1 MLNNSIKLILLGLIC
16 FALSGCLSLGSLNYK
31 QVKMLKKQ
39 GFVLTEEGW
48 SLGLPEQLL
57 FEFDQAE
64 ISTQNEVHL
73 NKLAIQL
80 KKYNLNK
87 LRIVGHTDN
96 IGNPQYN
103 LVLSQ
108 KRAQVVAQAFIKNQF
123 PLENIQVI
131 GRGSNQPLNTND
143 SDSAR
148 SENRRVT
155 VIIIP

>member
-1 MLNNSIKLILLGLIC
+1 MLNNKIKLILLGLIC
-16 FALSGCLSLGSLNYK
+16 FTLSGCLSLGSLNYK
-31 QVKMLKKQ
+31 QVKMLKKE

-64 ISTQNEVHL
+64 ISATNEVHL

-80 KKYNLNK
+80 KKYDLNK
-87 LRIVGHTDN
+87 LRIIGHTDN
-96 IGNPQYN
+96 VGNAQYN
-103 LVLSQ
+103 LLLSQ

-123 PLENIQVI
+123 LSENIKVI
-131 GRGSNQPLNTND
+131 GRGSSQPLNTND
-143 SDSAR
+143 TDSAR

-155 VIIIP
+155 IIITP